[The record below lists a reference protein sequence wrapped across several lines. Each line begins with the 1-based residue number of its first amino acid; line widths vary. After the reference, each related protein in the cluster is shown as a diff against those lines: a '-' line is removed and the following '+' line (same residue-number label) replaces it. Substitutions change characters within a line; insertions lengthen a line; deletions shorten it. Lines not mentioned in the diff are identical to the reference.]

1 MKLRDLLARLLPG
14 TWGFE
19 MQEQM
24 SGTHVFEPPFGDPD
38 ERGPFCF
45 TITWGPRDLWQW
57 LNPRDEEFLCQE
69 LRGTVTVAGLCEQAP
84 CAGVLELRYFGE
96 HVLRYTF
103 EFQANGLSY
112 RYVGEKVNIRPWNLP
127 VSHTTCFGVLTE
139 ARSGRLV
146 SRSVTH
152 FRMSTAIAFLRSLRL
167 LHGAPPRPASAVPAG
182 A

>member
-1 MKLRDLLARLLPG
+1 MTLRNHLVRLLPG

-19 MQEQM
+19 MHEQM
-24 SGTHVFEPPFGDPD
+24 SGTHVFEPPFGDPE
-38 ERGPFCF
+38 ERVPFRF
-45 TITWGPRDLWQW
+45 DITWGPRDLWRW
-57 LNPRDEEFLCQE
+57 LNPRDEEFLCQQ
-69 LRGTVTVAGLCEQAP
+69 LRGTVSAAGLCENAP
-84 CAGVLELRYFGE
+84 CEGVLELRYFGE

-103 EFQANGLSY
+103 EFLAQGVAY

-127 VSHTTCFGVLTE
+127 FSHTTCFGVLTE

-167 LHGAPPRPASAVPAG
+167 LHSTPLRAASAAPA
-182 A
+182 AA